1 MRLSLCSA
9 RLLTV
14 ATAGLLALGGCEL
27 TTGPRR
33 GDFRGIYVHAFEAS
47 SFRPCWRR
55 ERWWLSGELGPIFAV
70 MPPIDPASARAAYG
84 HVRGTLSRPGRHG
97 HAGGWRYE
105 LVVDE
110 VLEASADTLGKCR

>member
-1 MRLSLCSA
+1 
-9 RLLTV
+9 V
-14 ATAGLLALGGCEL
+14 ATAGLLALSGCEL

-47 SFRPCWRR
+47 SFRACRR
-55 ERWWLSGELGPIFAV
+55 PDYWWLSGELGPIFAV
-70 MPPIDPASARAAYG
+70 MPPIDPASAPAAYV
-84 HVRGTLSRPGRHG
+84 HVRGTRSRPGRYG
-97 HAGGWRYE
+97 HAAAYRYE